1 MSLTNNLPE
10 ISFAQKDPLLI
21 EQEMVAFYEGIQN
34 RTLAPADPVLLLLKT
49 ITYFLAQQRSAID
62 FTGKQNLL
70 AYASKDYLDHKG
82 VDLQTERN
90 PAQSASVIIRFTLS
104 AAQAGAITI
113 AAGTRVTAGDNVF
126 FAVRDTAQILP
137 GNLTIDCICECL
149 TAGIV
154 GNDYQAGEINTLV
167 DPIAYVATVVN
178 IDKSAGGIDI
188 EDDESYRE
196 RIRIAPE
203 KFTTA
208 GSRDSYRYWARTATQ
223 NIIDVSV
230 YRPEAGYV
238 NVVLLM
244 TGGTLPSDPERSLV
258 DEVLNDEKIRPATDE
273 VQVLAPEVVNY
284 DIELSYYIGTSD
296 TVSVATIQNRI
307 NTAISDFIAWQKAK
321 IGRDIN
327 PSRLIAAIYNAG
339 AKRVTLTLPV
349 TTTIARNEVAIAD
362 MDNLAITYGGLED
375 D

>member
-21 EQEMVAFYEGIQN
+21 EQEMVAFYEGLQN

-70 AYASKDYLDHKG
+70 AYASNGYLDHKG

-90 PAQSASVIIRFTLS
+90 PAQSASVTIRFTLS
-104 AAQAGAITI
+104 AIQAGAITI

-149 TAGIV
+149 TEGVV

-167 DPIAYVATVVN
+167 DPIAYVATVAN

-188 EDDESYRE
+188 EGDDSYRE

-208 GSRDSYRYWARTATQ
+208 GSRDSYRYWARTTTQ

-307 NTAISDFIAWQKAK
+307 NTAISDFIIWQKAK

-339 AKRVTLTLPV
+339 AKRVALTLPV
-349 TTTIARNEVAIAD
+349 TTTIANNEVAIAD